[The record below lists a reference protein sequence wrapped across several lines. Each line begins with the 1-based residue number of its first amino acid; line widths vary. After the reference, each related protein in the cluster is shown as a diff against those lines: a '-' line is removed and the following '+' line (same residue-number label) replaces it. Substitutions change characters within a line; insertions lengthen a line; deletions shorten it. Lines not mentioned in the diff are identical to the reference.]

1 MSGTSAEGAVHPVS
15 AWARALAGAWFG
27 LLAAIA
33 FIAAPS
39 AFATLARADAGRYV
53 ARVFALEAWASL
65 AIALLLLFAEQ
76 RRARVDAHAGR
87 GSVMSGATLLLFGA
101 IFCTVLGRFGIE
113 PMMAAARTGDG
124 VWSFGALHAAST
136 ALYAVKA
143 LLVLVLAWRWQRS
156 SAAR

>member
-1 MSGTSAEGAVHPVS
+1 MHAVS
-15 AWARALAGAWFG
+15 AWAKALASAWFG

-53 ARVFALEAWASL
+53 ARVFTLEAWTSL

-76 RRARVDAHAGR
+76 RRARVDAQAGR
-87 GSVMSGATLLLFGA
+87 GSVMSAATLLLLGA

-113 PMMAAARTGDG
+113 PMMAAARTGEAA
-124 VWSFGALHAAST
+124 WSFGALHAAST

-143 LLVLVLAWRWQRS
+143 LLVLAVAWRWQRS
-156 SAAR
+156 KAAR